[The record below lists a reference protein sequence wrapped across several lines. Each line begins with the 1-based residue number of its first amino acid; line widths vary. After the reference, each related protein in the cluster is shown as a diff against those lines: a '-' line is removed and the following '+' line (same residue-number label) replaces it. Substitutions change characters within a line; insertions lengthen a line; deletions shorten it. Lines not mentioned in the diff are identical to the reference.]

1 MDLRELPNCTFA
13 RHPWETVRG
22 DFFLR
27 VLRDH
32 LAGRELAALDL
43 GAGDGYFARR
53 LRTELGPV
61 AHVTCFDTGYGATWM
76 AAQAE
81 PGLDFVADPPAGPFD
96 LVILLDVLEHAD
108 DDAALLT
115 RATGLVPPGGLV
127 LLSVPAHPPLYSHH
141 DRLLGHRRRYSPAQ
155 LRALAARAGL
165 TALTGG
171 QLFAS
176 LLLPRA
182 VAKLAEFAATPRSG
196 DAPAHV
202 ETALG
207 TWHHGAMVTRVV
219 TGLLA
224 LDAAAGHWTARRRWP
239 WAGLSTWLLGRR
251 R

>member
-32 LAGRELAALDL
+32 LAGRDLAALDL
-43 GAGDGYFARR
+43 GAGDGYFARQ
-53 LRTELGPV
+53 LRAELGPV

-76 AAQAE
+76 AAQAA

-96 LVILLDVLEHAD
+96 LVVLLDVLEHAD
-108 DDAALLT
+108 DDTALLT
-115 RATGLVPPGGLV
+115 RATGLVPPGGWV
-127 LLSVPAHPPLYSHH
+127 LLSVPAHARLFSHH
-141 DRLLGHRRRYSPAQ
+141 DRLLGHRRRYAPAQ
-155 LRALAARAGL
+155 LRALAAQVGL
-165 TALTGG
+165 NAVTGG

-182 VAKLAEFAATPRSG
+182 VAKLAELAVPPQSG
-196 DAPAHV
+196 PAPAHV

-207 TWHHGAMVTRVV
+207 TWRHGARVTRAV

-224 LDAAAGHWTARRRWP
+224 LDAAAARWTARRCWP
-239 WAGLSTWLLGRR
+239 WTGLSTWLLGRR